1 MSTQITR
8 PKKQNNR
15 VSVWTAVFNFL
26 MSVWVFFLP
35 FIGIRNV
42 NNMETVAGW
51 GLMYQTTLLAFFV
64 GVICFLM
71 IPIALLR
78 RKVRTPEV
86 IQAEVRKNK
95 RSKIVSGVFLL
106 WAIYSTAIVA
116 LAVEIR

>member
-1 MSTQITR
+1 MSTHIAR
-8 PKKQNNR
+8 PKKQINK

-26 MSVWVFFLP
+26 MSLWVFFLP

-51 GLMYQTTLLAFFV
+51 YLMYQTSLLAFFV
-64 GVICFLM
+64 GIICFLR

-78 RKVRTPEV
+78 RKVRTPEI
-86 IQAEVRKNK
+86 IQADIRKNK
-95 RSKIVSGVFLL
+95 RSKIVCGIFLL

-116 LAVEIR
+116 MAVEIR

>member
-1 MSTQITR
+1 
-8 PKKQNNR
+8 
-15 VSVWTAVFNFL
+15 

-51 GLMYQTTLLAFFV
+51 RLMYQTTLLAFFV